1 MSQVCFT
8 TYFSEWGKGSREGYS
23 IYYYARAGARASE
36 PCKKNPERWKF
47 LPDGTKN
54 ILEGWSSLS
63 DDTKKNPEILPE
75 EGKKYSFGRKIHSGK
90 WGFFLW
96 KAPEKVRKW
105 WKRGEKFLSFPTKK
119 TWKIS
124 GLSGKTCLKTR
135 WQKQKKAD
143 FSFEKVPRK
152 QKNYG
157 NRQKIFSA
165 PHKKGRKNYPDEAKK
180 SQKTDDPDG
189 KSSRFFVGGRK
200 NTEMHGKR
208 SWKIYRIIRK
218 KHEKYTAD
226 RNKFYHWRTVGLK
239 KTDFS
244 TGKVKRKKQKN
255 PQSA

>member
-1 MSQVCFT
+1 MF
-8 TYFSEWGKGSREGYS
+8 YGIFSGIRKRKPGGV
-23 IYYYARAGARASE
+23 
-36 PCKKNPERWKF
+36 
-47 LPDGTKN
+47 LN
-54 ILEGWSSLS
+54 ILLRACRCARVWTVQKKSGKVKIPAGWDEKYSGRMEFFIGWNG
-63 DDTKKNPEILPE
+63 KNLKILPE
-75 EGKKYSFGRKIHSGK
+75 KRKNGSSAREIHAEKS
-90 WGFFLW
+90 GFFFW
-96 KAPEKVRKW
+96 KNSGEALKIS
-105 WKRGEKFLSFPTKK
+105 KRAEKFLSFPTKK

-165 PHKKGRKNYPDEAKK
+165 PHKKGRKNYSDEAKK
-180 SQKTDDPDG
+180 SQKTDDPDE

-208 SWKIYRIIRK
+208 SRKIYRIIRK
-218 KHEKYTAD
+218 KHERYTAD
-226 RNKFYHWRTVGLK
+226 RNKFCHWRTVGFK
-239 KTDFS
+239 K
-244 TGKVKRKKQKN
+244 KRIFPPKKSREKSKKN